1 MVTRMIEIDR
11 VKLQDEIGKRGLTL
25 SEVSREMGMS
35 KNFMNSVIERGT
47 ARESTLVLLSKLFNI
62 RFEDIAPKR
71 EQAQEVPTPD
81 ITLQVIGEEVYRAI
95 ARALPELEE
104 AMCRAMRR
112 ALND

>member
-1 MVTRMIEIDR
+1 MKTVVD
-11 VKLQDEIGKRGLTL
+11 
-25 SEVSREMGMS
+25 
-35 KNFMNSVIERGT
+35 RGT
-47 ARESTLVLLSKLFNI
+47 AAESTLVLLAKLYNI

-81 ITLQVIGEEVYRAI
+81 ITLQVIEEGVYRAI

-112 ALND
+112 ALE